1 MNEKNIEY
9 TPELLSGLQS
19 RIESAGLMD
28 ERRLRHTLGVS
39 GECGAL
45 ARLFGFSEGD
55 VLRLSAAGLL
65 HDITKQRSLPDQ
77 LELCRRYG
85 ISYPAGAEHSPKVFH
100 GWTAAAL
107 ALDEYAEYC
116 DAEMAQA
123 IYEHTTGGE
132 NMSLFSMLLYLADY
146 IEPGRTFPDCVR
158 LREYFYAG
166 AQGLSG
172 DESNGN
178 APKVDVPNGDV
189 LNGGAT
195 NVDAP
200 NGDVPNGDALYMHLL
215 RTLLLS
221 FDMTVRGLLD
231 DGEELFP
238 MTAVARNSVLRRIHG
253 EA

>member
-1 MNEKNIEY
+1 MLHMNRINREKTGITNRAMNEKNTEY
-9 TPELLSGLQS
+9 TPELLSSLQS

-39 GECGAL
+39 VECGAL

-65 HDITKQRSLPDQ
+65 HDITKQRSLSEQ

-100 GWTAAAL
+100 GWTASAL

-166 AQGLSG
+166 VQGLSG
-172 DESNGN
+172 D
-178 APKVDVPNGDV
+178 AAK
-189 LNGGAT
+189 
-195 NVDAP
+195 VDAP

-215 RTLLLS
+215 RTLLMS

-238 MTAVARNSVLRRIHG
+238 MTAVARNSVLRRIRG

>member
-1 MNEKNIEY
+1 MNEKNTEY
-9 TPELLSGLQS
+9 TPELLSSLQS

-39 GECGAL
+39 VECGAL

-65 HDITKQRSLPDQ
+65 HDITKQRSLSEQ

-100 GWTAAAL
+100 GWTASAL

-132 NMSLFSMLLYLADY
+132 NMSLFSMLLYL
-146 IEPGRTFPDCVR
+146 EPGRTFPDCVR

-166 AQGLSG
+166 VQGLSG
-172 DESNGN
+172 D
-178 APKVDVPNGDV
+178 AAK
-189 LNGGAT
+189 
-195 NVDAP
+195 VDAP

-215 RTLLLS
+215 RTLLMS

-238 MTAVARNSVLRRIHG
+238 MTAVARNSVLRRIRG